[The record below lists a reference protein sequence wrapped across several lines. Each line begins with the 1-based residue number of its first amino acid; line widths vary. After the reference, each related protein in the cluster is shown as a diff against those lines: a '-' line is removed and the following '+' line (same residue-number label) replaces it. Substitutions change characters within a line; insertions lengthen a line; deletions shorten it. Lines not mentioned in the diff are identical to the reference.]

1 METDAA
7 VDELLAELPPRRA
20 AFVAEF
26 LKDKNA
32 TQAAIRAGY
41 SEKSAKAIGSELLT
55 FPDVKAA
62 VNAALGQMLKRS
74 IVDADAA
81 VQRMWDIANADVREL
96 VEFRRT
102 CCRHC
107 HGEGFGYQFT
117 APELA
122 KREADARLEWAK
134 RANPK
139 DTDVF
144 AFDTLGGDG
153 FNKRRDPHPEC
164 PVCFG
169 EGVQEVFIH
178 DTRNLSPAAAALY
191 AGVKQTKDGV
201 EVKIEDRQA
210 ALVTMFKHLGLIVER
225 QERTGAN
232 GAPMEMRVVHEV
244 IDPQPLP
251 EPDAP

>member
-1 METDAA
+1 METDAT
-7 VDELLAELPPRRA
+7 LPPLTPKQS
-20 AFVAEF
+20 AFVEEF
-26 LKDKNA
+26 LVDLNS

-41 SEKSAKAIGSELLT
+41 SEDSAKQIGYENLTKPPIRAAI
-55 FPDVKAA
+55 DAA
-62 VNAALGQMLKRS
+62 ITERTRRTRIN
-74 IVDADAA
+74 ADAA
-81 VQRMWDIANADVREL
+81 VLRMWDIANADVREL

-144 AFDTLGGDG
+144 TFDTLGGDG
-153 FNKRRDPHPEC
+153 FDKRRDPHPEC